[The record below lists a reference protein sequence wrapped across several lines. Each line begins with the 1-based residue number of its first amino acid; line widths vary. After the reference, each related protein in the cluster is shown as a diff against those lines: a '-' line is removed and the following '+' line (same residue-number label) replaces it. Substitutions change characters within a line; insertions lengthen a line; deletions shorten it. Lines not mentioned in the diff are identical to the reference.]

1 MTLSLSQIFPRKK
14 TKLSLVPLIDVVFIL
29 LLFFLL
35 STQLNV
41 LHNVNVEFPI
51 SVETDEL
58 PDVHVVFLESNDGAF
73 TFRDVSYRPNDLS
86 VLSSVDSH
94 REDVFVVESSR
105 RVNVQGLIGFVDS
118 MHRAGIS
125 NISLFDE

>member
-58 PDVHVVFLESNDGAF
+58 PEVHLVFLESNTGAF
-73 TFRDVSYRPNDLS
+73 TFRDVLYRPDDLS
-86 VLSSVDSH
+86 ALSSINSH
-94 REDVFVVESSR
+94 SEDVFVVESSP
-105 RVNVQGLIGFVDS
+105 RVNVQGLIGFLDS
-118 MHRAGIS
+118 LHQAGIT

>member
-1 MTLSLSQIFPRKK
+1 MTLSLSQVFPRKK
-14 TKLSLVPLIDVVFIL
+14 AKLSLVPLIDVVFIL

-51 SVETDEL
+51 SVQKDEL

-73 TFRDVSYRPNDLS
+73 TFKDILYRPNDLS
-86 VLSSVDSH
+86 VLGSSQSH
-94 REDVFVVESSR
+94 SEDVFLVECSHQ
-105 RVNVQGLIGFVDS
+105 VNVQGLIGFVDS
-118 MHRAGIS
+118 LHEVGIS